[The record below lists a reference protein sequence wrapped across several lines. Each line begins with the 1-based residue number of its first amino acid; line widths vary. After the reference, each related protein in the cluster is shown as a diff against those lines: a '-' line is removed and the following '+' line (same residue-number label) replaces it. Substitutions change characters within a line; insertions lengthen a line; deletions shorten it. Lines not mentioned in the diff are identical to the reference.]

1 MSKIKI
7 NMDSLQ
13 SKKSWKRHKIVDG
26 HNIYRI
32 LPPFGENSNGYPYRK
47 WQITWGLLD
56 PSNGRKRP
64 FASCIST
71 EGKCP
76 ILEYVTALSE
86 KAEEMKSSLKAQG
99 MSDADIKEDMKDI
112 NAVISNLRPKTTY
125 VYNAINKAGEVGL
138 LEVKTTAHK
147 KLKTLMMEYIQDYN
161 QDPTSLNSSDDDSG
175 VWFDFIRT
183 GVNFD
188 TEYDVRKN
196 QIKARVGAQLTYV
209 DDREALPDAV
219 VQNYEH
225 SAYDLSSIYS
235 VKSYDELKEI
245 LMANLKTL
253 VAANPDLA
261 VDGFD
266 DFDEVADI
274 AVDGDDAQAPKAQTR
289 TTTTS
294 KPTTTN
300 KVNLKF
306 GSDEEESDDD
316 VPVVRKP
323 TQKVVAKN
331 TAPADD
337 DVFALADSILNS

>member
-1 MSKIKI
+1 
-7 NMDSLQ
+7 MDSLQ
-13 SKKSWKRHKIVDG
+13 SKKTWKRHKIVDG
-26 HNIYRI
+26 HNIYRV
-32 LPPFGENSNGYPYRK
+32 LPPFGESSNGYPYRK

-76 ILEYVTALSE
+76 ILEYVNLLAE
-86 KAEEMKSSLKAQG
+86 KAEEMKSSYKAQG
-99 MSDADIKEDMKDI
+99 LSDNDIKEQMKDI

-219 VQNYEH
+219 VQNFDR
-225 SAYDLSSIYS
+225 SGYDLTSIYTI
-235 VKSYDELKEI
+235 KSYDELKET
-245 LMANLKTL
+245 LLANLKTL
-253 VAANPDLA
+253 VASNPDLA
-261 VDGFD
+261 IDGFD
-266 DFDEVADI
+266 DFDDVAEI
-274 AVDGDDAQAPKAQTR
+274 SSGEDDAQPQTPVKR
-289 TTTTS
+289 TVT
-294 KPTTTN
+294 PTVVKGN
-300 KVNLKF
+300 AKVNLNF
-306 GSDEEESDDD
+306 ADDEEEDEL
-316 VPVVRKP
+316 PR
-323 TQKVVAKN
+323 KVVAKPVSKPGVK
-331 TAPADD
+331 AAADD